1 MLKVDKPVNDSG
13 VIIPDEIF
21 DFILTVMWTSQIER
35 NPISIGHKIMVLM
48 YEDDQI
54 NKWIDTLK
62 PIELSLL
69 HDWIILHAK
78 DRQFR
83 LYGAYL
89 QGESHLLFELDLMK
103 PKEKKLDFYQR
114 KLIRRNKNEDYR

>member
-1 MLKVDKPVNDSG
+1 
-13 VIIPDEIF
+13 
-21 DFILTVMWTSQIER
+21 MWTSQIER

-103 PKEKKLDFYQR
+103 PKEKKARLLP
-114 KLIRRNKNEDYR
+114 KKIN

>member
-21 DFILTVMWTSQIER
+21 DINLTAKWTSQIER
-35 NPISIGHKIMVLM
+35 NPNSIGHKIMVLM

-103 PKEKKLDFYQR
+103 PKEKKARLLP
-114 KLIRRNKNEDYR
+114 KKIN

>member
-21 DFILTVMWTSQIER
+21 DFILTAMWTSQIER

-103 PKEKKLDFYQR
+103 PKEKKARLLPKKINY
-114 KLIRRNKNEDYR
+114 EE

>member
-1 MLKVDKPVNDSG
+1 MNKQPFYRNKVVLFLGAIFMIDSLL
-13 VIIPDEIF
+13 VTSLVARSIY
-21 DFILTVMWTSQIER
+21 LTAMNGTAITFTETMYVLV
-35 NPISIGHKIMVLM
+35 GLVVLM
-48 YEDDQI
+48 ILSE
-54 NKWIDTLK
+54 L
-62 PIELSLL
+62 IELSLL

-103 PKEKKLDFYQR
+103 PKEKKARLLP
-114 KLIRRNKNEDYR
+114 KKIN

>member
-48 YEDDQI
+48 YEDY
-54 NKWIDTLK
+54 
-62 PIELSLL
+62 PIM
-69 HDWIILHAK
+69 
-78 DRQFR
+78 Q
-83 LYGAYL
+83 
-89 QGESHLLFELDLMK
+89 
-103 PKEKKLDFYQR
+103 
-114 KLIRRNKNEDYR
+114 